1 MCKFKDQDRFSATK
15 SSILAS
21 TLESNLEVGLKLSIK
36 VIELKSFS
44 QKSSGRDLFD
54 SVWKIMHGT
63 EITSNLLEAMV
74 HGGAYLSGGFIN
86 DRIVGA
92 AFAFPATNGGL
103 HLHSHMTAVL
113 PEFRDQGVGYALKID
128 QWSWAKN
135 KNYSHLSWTF
145 DPLVR
150 RNAKL
155 NIAKLGVDISAY
167 HPNFYGDMPDALNA
181 GDESD
186 RLMVFWSTD
195 INAPKAREL
204 IINPEPGN
212 ILIEIPEDIVAI
224 RSKNQSESM
233 KWRRQV
239 REQFLAAF
247 EKNGKV
253 VGFSANNEY
262 VVRI

>member
-1 MCKFKDQDRFSATK
+1 MLTK
-15 SSILAS
+15 ELSSLKEQNLAR
-21 TLESNLEVGLKLSIK
+21 EI
-36 VIELKSFS
+36 F
-44 QKSSGRDLFD
+44 DLTWSMD
-54 SVWKIMHGT
+54 AGS
-63 EITSNLLEAMV
+63 EITPNLLQAMV
-74 HGGAYLSGGFIN
+74 HSGSYLSGAFIDN
-86 DRIVGA
+86 KIVGA
-92 AFAFPATNGGL
+92 AFAFPATNDGL

-113 PEFRDQGVGYALKID
+113 PEFRDKGVGYVLKID
-128 QWSWAKN
+128 QWNWAKK

-186 RLMVFWSTD
+186 RLMVSWRTNID
-195 INAPKAREL
+195 APKAREL
-204 IINPEPGN
+204 ITKREAGD

-253 VGFSANNEY
+253 IGFSANNEY

>member
-1 MCKFKDQDRFSATK
+1 MIIT
-15 SSILAS
+15 
-21 TLESNLEVGLKLSIK
+21 IK
-36 VIELKSFS
+36 NLKSIQNHVFAR
-44 QKSSGRDLFD
+44 KIFDLIWTID
-54 SVWKIMHGT
+54 SGT
-63 EITSNLLEAMV
+63 EITPNLLQALI
-74 HGGAYLSGGFIN
+74 HSGSYLSGAFIDN
-86 DRIVGA
+86 KIVGA

-113 PEFRDQGVGYALKID
+113 PEFRDKGVGYALKID
-128 QWSWAKN
+128 QWNWAKS
-135 KNYSHLSWTF
+135 KKYSHLSWTF

-186 RLMVFWSTD
+186 RLMVSWRTD
-195 INAPKAREL
+195 ANAPKAREL
-204 IINPEPGN
+204 ITNSELGD
-212 ILIEIPEDIVAI
+212 ILIKIPEDIVAI

-239 REQFLAAF
+239 REQFMAAF
-247 EKNGKV
+247 AKNGKV
-253 VGFSANNEY
+253 IGFSANNEY

>member
-1 MCKFKDQDRFSATK
+1 VNNPIQVRELDNLQDQDF
-15 SSILAS
+15 
-21 TLESNLEVGLKLSIK
+21 
-36 VIELKSFS
+36 
-44 QKSSGRDLFD
+44 GRKIFD
-54 SVWKIMHGT
+54 TTWSMDAGT
-63 EITSNLLEAMV
+63 EITPNLLQAMV
-74 HGGAYLSGGFIN
+74 HSGSYLSGAFIDN
-86 DRIVGA
+86 KIVGA
-92 AFAFPATNGGL
+92 AFAFPATNDGL

-113 PEFRDQGVGYALKID
+113 PEFQDKGVGYALKID
-128 QWSWAKN
+128 QWNWAKA
-135 KNYSHLSWTF
+135 KNYSYLSWTF

-186 RLMVFWSTD
+186 RLMVSWRTD
-195 INAPKAREL
+195 TEAPKAREA
-204 IINPEPGN
+204 ITNPMPGD

-224 RSKNQSESM
+224 RSKNQNESM

-239 REQFLAAF
+239 REQFIAAF

-253 VGFSANNEY
+253 IGFSANNEY

>member
-1 MCKFKDQDRFSATK
+1 MSNPIQVRKLDNLQDQAFGRKIFDTTW
-15 SSILAS
+15 SIDA
-21 TLESNLEVGLKLSIK
+21 
-36 VIELKSFS
+36 
-44 QKSSGRDLFD
+44 
-54 SVWKIMHGT
+54 GT
-63 EITSNLLEAMV
+63 EITPNFLQAMV
-74 HGGAYLSGGFIN
+74 HSGSYLSGAFIGSK
-86 DRIVGA
+86 IVGA
-92 AFAFPATNGGL
+92 AFAFPATNDGL

-113 PEFRDQGVGYALKID
+113 PEFRDKGVGYALKID
-128 QWSWAKN
+128 QWGWAK
-135 KNYSHLSWTF
+135 KNNYPHLSWTF

-186 RLMVFWSTD
+186 RLMVSWRTD
-195 INAPKAREL
+195 VEEPKAREL
-204 IINPEPGN
+204 IANPEPSD

-224 RSKNQSESM
+224 RSKNQNESM
-233 KWRRQV
+233 KWRKRV
-239 REQFLAAF
+239 REQFIAAF

-253 VGFSANNEY
+253 IGFSANKEY

>member
-1 MCKFKDQDRFSATK
+1 MALRIAELDNIK
-15 SSILAS
+15 SQFHARKI
-21 TLESNLEVGLKLSIK
+21 
-36 VIELKSFS
+36 F
-44 QKSSGRDLFD
+44 DLTWSMD
-54 SVWKIMHGT
+54 TGT
-63 EITSNLLEAMV
+63 EITPNLLQAMV
-74 HGGAYLSGGFIN
+74 HSGSYLSGAFIDN
-86 DRIVGA
+86 KIVGA

-113 PEFRDQGVGYALKID
+113 PEYRDKGVGYALKID
-128 QWSWAKN
+128 QWNWAK
-135 KNYSHLSWTF
+135 KKTYSHLSWTF

-155 NIAKLGVDISAY
+155 NIAKLGVEISDY
-167 HPNFYGDMPDALNA
+167 FPNFYGDMPDALNA

-186 RLMVFWSTD
+186 RLMVSWRTD
-195 INAPKAREL
+195 VNAPKAREL
-204 IINPEPGN
+204 ITNPETGD

-239 REQFLAAF
+239 REQFMAAF

-253 VGFSANNEY
+253 IGFSANNEY

>member
-1 MCKFKDQDRFSATK
+1 M
-15 SSILAS
+15 
-21 TLESNLEVGLKLSIK
+21 SNSIK
-36 VIELKSFS
+36 VRELDNL
-44 QKSSGRDLFD
+44 QDQGYGRNIFD
-54 SVWKIMHGT
+54 ITWSMDAGT
-63 EITSNLLEAMV
+63 EITPNLLQAMV
-74 HGGAYLSGGFIN
+74 HSGSYLSGAFIDN
-86 DRIVGA
+86 KIVGA

-113 PEFRDQGVGYALKID
+113 PEFRDKGVGYALKID
-128 QWSWAKN
+128 QWNWAKK

-150 RNAKL
+150 RNARL

-186 RLMVFWSTD
+186 RLMVSWRTD
-195 INAPKAREL
+195 IDAPRARDL
-204 IINPEPGN
+204 ITNPEPGDV
-212 ILIEIPEDIVAI
+212 LIEIPEDIVAI
-224 RSKNQSESM
+224 RTKNQSESM

-239 REQFLAAF
+239 REQFMAAF

-253 VGFSANNEY
+253 VGFSADNEY

>member
-1 MCKFKDQDRFSATK
+1 MHSEIQIHSALDIKHQSMCRVVFDQTWARGT
-15 SSILAS
+15 
-21 TLESNLEVGLKLSIK
+21 
-36 VIELKSFS
+36 
-44 QKSSGRDLFD
+44 
-54 SVWKIMHGT
+54 GT
-63 EITSNLLEAMV
+63 EITPNLLQAMV
-74 HGGAYLSGGFIN
+74 HSGSYLSGAFIDN
-86 DRIVGA
+86 KIVGA

-128 QWSWAKN
+128 QWGWAK
-135 KNYSHLSWTF
+135 KKKYSYISWTF

-155 NIAKLGVDISAY
+155 NIAKLGVDISDY

-186 RLMVFWSTD
+186 RLMVSWRTD
-195 INAPKAREL
+195 VDAPKAREL
-204 IINPEPGN
+204 ITNPNPGD
-212 ILIEIPEDIVAI
+212 ILIEIPEDIVAT
-224 RSKNQSESM
+224 RSKTQIESM

-239 REQFLAAF
+239 REQFMAAF

-253 VGFSANNEY
+253 IGFSANNEY

>member
-1 MCKFKDQDRFSATK
+1 M
-15 SSILAS
+15 
-21 TLESNLEVGLKLSIK
+21 LKIEIK
-36 VIELKSFS
+36 QITNHSEQQLC
-44 QKSSGRDLFD
+44 REIFD
-54 SVWKIMHGT
+54 FTWAMKEGT
-63 EITSNLLEAMV
+63 EITPNLLIAMI
-74 HGGAYLSGGFIN
+74 HNGAYLSAAFLNGKC
-86 DRIVGA
+86 VGA

-113 PEFRDQGVGYALKID
+113 PEFRDQGVGYALKIN
-128 QWSWAKN
+128 QWKWAK
-135 KNYSHLSWTF
+135 KENYSHLSWTF

-167 HPNFYGDMPDALNA
+167 HSNFYGDMPDALNA

-186 RLMVFWSTD
+186 RLMVSWRTD
-195 INAPKAREL
+195 LDTPKAREL
-204 IINPEPGN
+204 INKPGTGD

-239 REQFLAAF
+239 REQFMAAF

-253 VGFSANNEY
+253 VGFSSNNEY

>member
-1 MCKFKDQDRFSATK
+1 MSNSIQVRELDNLQDQD
-15 SSILAS
+15 L
-21 TLESNLEVGLKLSIK
+21 
-36 VIELKSFS
+36 
-44 QKSSGRDLFD
+44 GRNIFD
-54 SVWKIMHGT
+54 ITWSMDAGT
-63 EITSNLLEAMV
+63 EITPNLLQAMV
-74 HGGAYLSGGFIN
+74 HSGSYLSGAFIDN
-86 DRIVGA
+86 KIVGA

-113 PEFRDQGVGYALKID
+113 PEFRDKGVGYALKID
-128 QWSWAKN
+128 QWNWAKK
-135 KNYSHLSWTF
+135 KNYSELSWTF

-155 NIAKLGVDISAY
+155 NIVKLGVDISAY

-186 RLMVFWSTD
+186 RLMVSWRTD
-195 INAPKAREL
+195 VDAPRAREL
-204 IINPEPGN
+204 ITNPQPSD
-212 ILIEIPEDIVAI
+212 ILIEIPEDIVAM

-239 REQFLAAF
+239 REQFMTAF

-253 VGFSANNEY
+253 IGFSANNEY

>member
-1 MCKFKDQDRFSATK
+1 MNNSLLIRELTNLRDQEF
-15 SSILAS
+15 
-21 TLESNLEVGLKLSIK
+21 
-36 VIELKSFS
+36 
-44 QKSSGRDLFD
+44 GRKIFDLTWSMD
-54 SVWKIMHGT
+54 AGT
-63 EITSNLLEAMV
+63 EITPNLLQAML
-74 HGGAYLSGGFIN
+74 HSGSYLSGAFIDN
-86 DRIVGA
+86 KIVGA

-113 PEFRDQGVGYALKID
+113 PEFRDKGVGYTLKID
-128 QWSWAKN
+128 QWNWAKK

-167 HPNFYGDMPDALNA
+167 FSNFYGDMPDALNA

-186 RLMVFWSTD
+186 RLMVSWRTD
-195 INAPKAREL
+195 VDTPNAREL
-204 IINPEPGN
+204 ITNPEPGD
-212 ILIEIPEDIVAI
+212 ILIQIPEDIVAI
-224 RSKNQSESM
+224 RSKNQNESV
-233 KWRRQV
+233 KWRSQV
-239 REQFLAAF
+239 REQFMAAF

-253 VGFSANNEY
+253 IGFSANNEY

>member
-1 MCKFKDQDRFSATK
+1 MSNSIQVRELDNLQDQDF
-15 SSILAS
+15 
-21 TLESNLEVGLKLSIK
+21 
-36 VIELKSFS
+36 
-44 QKSSGRDLFD
+44 GRKIFD
-54 SVWKIMHGT
+54 ITWSMDAGT
-63 EITSNLLEAMV
+63 EITPNLLQAMV
-74 HGGAYLSGGFIN
+74 HSGSYLSGAFI
-86 DRIVGA
+86 DKKIVGA

-113 PEFRDQGVGYALKID
+113 PEFRDKGVGYALKID
-128 QWSWAKN
+128 QWNWAKK

-167 HPNFYGDMPDALNA
+167 FPNFYGDMPDALNA

-186 RLMVFWSTD
+186 RLMVSWRTD
-195 INAPKAREL
+195 IDVPKAREL
-204 IINPEPGN
+204 ITSLEPGD

-253 VGFSANNEY
+253 IGFSANNEY

>member
-1 MCKFKDQDRFSATK
+1 MV
-15 SSILAS
+15 AS
-21 TLESNLEVGLKLSIK
+21 NFESVKIVDLSNLSEQSNARLI
-36 VIELKSFS
+36 
-44 QKSSGRDLFD
+44 FD
-54 SVWKIMHGT
+54 ITWSMDAGT
-63 EITSNLLEAMV
+63 EITPNLLQAMV
-74 HGGAYLSGGFIN
+74 HSGSYLSGAFVDN
-86 DRIVGA
+86 KIVGA

-113 PEFRDQGVGYALKID
+113 DKFRDKGVGYALKID
-128 QWSWAKN
+128 QWNWAK
-135 KNYSHLSWTF
+135 KHKYSHLSWTF

-155 NIAKLGVDISAY
+155 NIVKLGVDISAY
-167 HPNFYGDMPDALNA
+167 YPNFYGAMPDALNA

-186 RLMVFWSTD
+186 RLMVSWSTD
-195 INAPKAREL
+195 TDEPKAREL
-204 IINPEPGN
+204 ITDPKPED

-224 RSKNQSESM
+224 RSKDQSESL

>member
-1 MCKFKDQDRFSATK
+1 VNNSIQVRELDNLQDQDF
-15 SSILAS
+15 
-21 TLESNLEVGLKLSIK
+21 
-36 VIELKSFS
+36 
-44 QKSSGRDLFD
+44 GRKIFD
-54 SVWKIMHGT
+54 ITWSMDAGT
-63 EITSNLLEAMV
+63 EITPNLLQAMV
-74 HGGAYLSGGFIN
+74 HSGSYLSGAFI
-86 DRIVGA
+86 DKKIIGA

-113 PEFRDQGVGYALKID
+113 PEFRDKGVGYALKID
-128 QWSWAKN
+128 QWKWAKK

-167 HPNFYGDMPDALNA
+167 NPNFYGDMPDALNA

-186 RLMVFWSTD
+186 RLMVSWRTD
-195 INAPKAREL
+195 IDAPKAREL
-204 IINPEPGN
+204 ITKPETGD

-253 VGFSANNEY
+253 IGFSANNEY